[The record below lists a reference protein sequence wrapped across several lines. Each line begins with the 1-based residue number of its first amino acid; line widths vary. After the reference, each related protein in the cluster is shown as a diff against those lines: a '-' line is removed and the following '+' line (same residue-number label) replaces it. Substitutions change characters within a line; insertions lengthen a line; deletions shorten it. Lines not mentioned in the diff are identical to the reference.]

1 MNEEVKMKKRSLII
15 ATVALTVSFML
26 GSSPG
31 YSAEPIKIAG
41 IFALTGRAAHIG
53 TAQRDAVMIA
63 IDEVNQQ
70 GGINGRKLE
79 MVMEDTESNPT
90 KAVMALKKVLETENV
105 VAIIG
110 PTLTGT
116 AMAMRGFIEKAKI
129 PAFMHSGGDVIL
141 LAPLNKNDPNSRP
154 KWTFKSPYK
163 AADAIG
169 KICQY
174 MKRHGIKKIGFIYS
188 NEGFGKDGL
197 RNVMVQA
204 PKYGVKVVAQ
214 EAFQPK
220 DVDMTAQLT
229 RIEAKGVD
237 GIIAWTVGPAMGIVA
252 KNVKQLGIKAPLFE
266 CHGAGDPIF
275 WKVAG
280 DAGEGVMMPST
291 KIVVGDQLP
300 DSDVQKKKIISFVK
314 AYRKKF
320 NHEPGTMVAYGADA
334 AFIVVNAIKKVGPD
348 RAKIRDAIEHTKGY
362 VGLSGIYNLSPKDHN
377 GLSMKDIVMI
387 KATKGGWKLLK

>member
-1 MNEEVKMKKRSLII
+1 MKKKLL
-15 ATVALTVSFML
+15 LTVVAALAASLMIGTPFT
-26 GSSPG
+26 
-31 YSAEPIKIAG
+31 YSAESIKIAG

-53 TAQRDAVMIA
+53 TAQRDAVLLA
-63 IDEVNQQ
+63 VDEVNAQ
-70 GGINGRKLE
+70 GGINGRQLE
-79 MVMEDTESNPT
+79 LVMSDTESNPT
-90 KAVMALKKVLETENV
+90 KAVIALKKVLESEDV

-116 AMAMRGFIEKAKI
+116 GMAMRGFIEKEQI

-141 LAPLNKNDPNSRP
+141 TAPLKKGDPSSTP

-163 AADAIG
+163 AADALG
-169 KICQY
+169 KISEY
-174 MKRHGIKKIGFIYS
+174 MSKHGIKKIGFLYS

-204 PKYGVKVVAQ
+204 PKYGIEVVAQ

-229 RIEAKGVD
+229 RINAKGVD
-237 GIIAWTVGPAMGIVA
+237 AIIAWTVGPAMGIIP

-280 DAGEGVMMPST
+280 EAGEGVMMPST

-300 DSDVQKKKIISFVK
+300 DNDIQKQKILDYVK
-314 AYRKKF
+314 AYKAKF
-320 NHEPGTMVAYGADA
+320 NREPGTMVAYGADA
-334 AFIVVNAIKKVGPD
+334 AFIVVDAIKKVGPD
-348 RAKIRDAIEHTKGY
+348 RAKIRDAIENTKGY
-362 VGLSGIYNLSPKDHN
+362 VGISGIYNISPEDHN
-377 GLSMKDIVMI
+377 GLAMKDIVMI
-387 KATKGGWKLLK
+387 KATKGGWKLLE